1 MKGRSIMRLFEQI
14 SGMIFP
20 PKCIFCQQLLSHDAV
35 LHICTDCYLKLPF
48 LDKAFMTTTQDGD
61 DKSYC
66 DGAVSIFQYTG
77 MVKESLIRFKFYNK
91 PSYYRTY
98 ARLIAD
104 RLVNTIEIK
113 QFDLVL
119 SVPLHRHKEFSRGY
133 NQAHLIA
140 RALARELKLPERSDL
155 LNRYRYTEAQSLLDK
170 QKRNQNVKG
179 AFTVTSPKK
188 IEGKSVLL
196 VDDIL
201 TTGSTLEECGRML
214 KQAGALKVT
223 AVVVA
228 TGRKNQGGLTY
239 AGS

>member
-1 MKGRSIMRLFEQI
+1 
-14 SGMIFP
+14 
-20 PKCIFCQQLLSHDAV
+20 
-35 LHICTDCYLKLPF
+35 
-48 LDKAFMTTTQDGD
+48 MTTTQDGEE
-61 DKSYC
+61 SWC

-104 RLVNTIEIK
+104 KLGKMTDIK
-113 QFDLVL
+113 RYDLVL

-140 RALARELKLPERSDL
+140 KALASELKLPERSGL
-155 LNRYRYTEAQSLLDK
+155 LKRYRYTEAQSLLDK

-179 AFTVTSPKK
+179 AFTVTRPKR

-214 KQAGALKVT
+214 KQAGAQNVT

-228 TGRKNQGGLTY
+228 TGRKN
-239 AGS
+239 

>member
-1 MKGRSIMRLFEQI
+1 MRLFEQI
-14 SGMIFP
+14 SGMVFP
-20 PKCIFCQQLLSHDAV
+20 PKCIFCQKLLSHDAV

-48 LDKAFMTTTQDGD
+48 LDKAFMTVMQDD
-61 DKSYC
+61 EDNYC
-66 DGAVSIFQYTG
+66 DGAVGIFQYTG
-77 MVKESLIRFKFYNK
+77 MVKESLIRFKFYSK

-104 RLVNTIEIK
+104 KLVKTIDIK
-113 QFDLVL
+113 QYNLVL
-119 SVPLHRHKEFSRGY
+119 SVPLHKHKEFSRGY

-140 RALARELKLPERSDL
+140 RALAKELKLPERSGL
-155 LNRYRYTEAQSLLDK
+155 LKRYRYTEAQSLLDK

-179 AFTVTSPKK
+179 AFTVISPKK
-188 IEGKSVLL
+188 LEGRSVLL

-214 KQAGALKVT
+214 KQAGVQKVT